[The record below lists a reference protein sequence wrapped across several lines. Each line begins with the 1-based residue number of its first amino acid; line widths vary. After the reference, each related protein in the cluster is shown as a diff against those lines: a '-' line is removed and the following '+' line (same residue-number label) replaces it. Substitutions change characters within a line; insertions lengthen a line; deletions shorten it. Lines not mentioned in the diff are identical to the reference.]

1 MSGGIYLIQ
10 DNGQLVEMKET
21 PYDSEALLQEL
32 LENYPNLLAGDQIN
46 SSVPRKWLLVKREM
60 EVPSEEDGVGRWL
73 LDHLFLDQDGIPTLV
88 EVKRSS
94 DTRIRREVVGQM
106 LDYAANGV
114 VYWPVEK
121 IIAQFEANCQV
132 KGENYV
138 QILSEFLG
146 NDANVNEFW
155 EKVKT
160 NLLAGKIRLLFV
172 ADEIPPELRR
182 VVEFLNKQMNPAEV
196 LAVEIKQYTGNNLKS
211 LVPRVIGKTGDV
223 KNPKVASEKRQWD
236 ENSFFLQLEANRG
249 ADETRVARKIF
260 EWANFKVTNIYWGI
274 GNQNG
279 SLIPKV
285 KIGILQRDDY
295 SLFHIYTDGQIQIR
309 LVSKYPK
316 IWEEL
321 RERLHHLVEKDREDY
336 FVIYLS
342 KLANESE
349 VTVFTNTFEWLLQ
362 EIKNHPG

>member
-32 LENYPNLLAGDQIN
+32 LEKYPDLLAGDQIN
-46 SSVPRKWLLVKREM
+46 SSIPRKWLFVKREM
-60 EVPSEEDGVGRWL
+60 EVPSQADGAGRWL

-106 LDYAANGV
+106 LDYAANCV

-121 IIAQFEANCQV
+121 IIAQFEANCQI
-132 KGENYV
+132 KGED
-138 QILSEFLG
+138 SEQVIINFLG
-146 NDANVNEFW
+146 ENTDLNLFW

-172 ADEIPPELRR
+172 ADEIPSELRR
-182 VVEFLNKQMNPAEV
+182 IVEFLNTQMNPAEV
-196 LAVEIKQYTGNNLKS
+196 LAVEIKQYTGNKLKT
-211 LVPRVIGKTGDV
+211 LVPRVIGQTVDI

-236 ENSFFLQLEANRG
+236 ETSFFQELEAKRG

-260 EWANFKVTNIYWGI
+260 EWAKTKTYIQWGTGNID
-274 GNQNG
+274 G
-279 SLIPKV
+279 SLKAKFGKKERSIFLMWTNGEIFV
-285 KIGILQRDDY
+285 DIVNDYRTICLQM
-295 SLFHIYTDGQIQIR
+295 Q
-309 LVSKYPK
+309 
-316 IWEEL
+316 
-321 RERLHHLVEKDREDY
+321 ERLDY
-336 FVIYLS
+336 FVTKKFPGYFVIHLS
-342 KLANESE
+342 RFRDESDLTE
-349 VTVFTNTFEWLLQ
+349 FTNTFEWLLQ
-362 EIKNHPG
+362 EIKNDTV

>member
-21 PYDSEALLQEL
+21 PYNSEALLQEL

-60 EVPSEEDGVGRWL
+60 EVPSEEDGAGRWL

-121 IIAQFEANCQV
+121 IIAQFEANCQI
-132 KGENYV
+132 KGENYEE
-138 QILSEFLG
+138 ILSEFLG
-146 NDANVNEFW
+146 IDADVNQFW

-160 NLLAGKIRLLFV
+160 NLLAGKVRLLFV

-182 VVEFLNKQMNPAEV
+182 IVEFLNTQMNPAEV
-196 LAVEIKQYTGNNLKS
+196 LAVEIKQYTGNNLRS
-211 LVPRVIGKTGDV
+211 LVPRVIGQTGDV
-223 KNPKVASEKRQWD
+223 KNPKVAAEKRQWD
-236 ENSFFLQLEANRG
+236 EESFFQALEAKRG
-249 ADETRVARKIF
+249 ADENRVARKLF
-260 EWANFKVTNIYWGI
+260 EWANRNAYIQWGTGSI
-274 GNQNG
+274 DG
-279 SLIPKV
+279 SLKAKLGKKERSIFLIWTNGEIFV
-285 KIGILQRDDY
+285 DIANDYQTICLQ
-295 SLFHIYTDGQIQIR
+295 LQ
-309 LVSKYPK
+309 
-316 IWEEL
+316 
-321 RERLHHLVEKDREDY
+321 ERLDY
-336 FVIYLS
+336 FVIKKFSGYFVMHLS
-342 KLANESE
+342 RFRDESDL
-349 VTVFTNTFEWLLQ
+349 TQFTNTFEWLIQ
-362 EIKNHPG
+362 ELKKDRVYED